1 MKKVNILVAC
11 GSGVATSTIAA
22 DEVKALCKEHGIHIS
37 LNKCSMTELPSMSK
51 NADIVLTTNNF
62 KGNLDVPLMSIMGFV
77 TGINETYVIRETKIN
92 SKRIKNVP
100 LLPRKQSGTA
110 YKSKAEF
117 ILP

>member
-37 LNKCSMTELPSMSK
+37 LNKCTELPSMSK

-77 TGINETYVIRETKIN
+77 TGINEDKLKHT
-92 SKRIKNVP
+92 
-100 LLPRKQSGTA
+100 LLEKLKEIQNA
-110 YKSKAEF
+110 
-117 ILP
+117 

>member
-62 KGNLDVPLMSIMGFV
+62 NGNLDVPLMSILGFV
-77 TGINETYVIRETKIN
+77 TGINDDKLKHT
-92 SKRIKNVP
+92 
-100 LLPRKQSGTA
+100 LLEKLKEIQNA
-110 YKSKAEF
+110 
-117 ILP
+117 